1 MTLGEKVRTIID
13 EKRRKDVPFE
23 AVKRSDL
30 TNPCAAPCPSV

>member
-30 TNPCAAPCPSV
+30 TNLCAAPCPSV